1 MDTATTR
8 YQSLCDDYYRIE
20 QVLVYLEENFQLQP
34 SLKEAAAQVH
44 LSEYHMQRLF
54 TRWVGISPKRFLQ
67 FLTKEHAKELLR
79 RPNSLLETSYESG
92 LSGPGRLYD
101 LFVTCE
107 AVTPGEYKNQGEG
120 LSIEYGF
127 HPGPFGECLI
137 AVTERGVCGLLF
149 VQEGNQSRAFETL
162 RQQWP
167 YASFGLNPTITE
179 AIVQQIF
186 PIFER
191 PADAPLHLFIKGT
204 NFQLKVWEALL
215 KIPAGNL
222 ITYSDIATW
231 IGRPQAARA
240 VGNAVAHNPIAYLI
254 PCHRVIRKLGEFGN
268 YRWGTARKKAI
279 LGWEMSRSAV

>member
-167 YASFGLNPTITE
+167 YANFGLNPTITE

>member
-186 PIFER
+186 PIFEQ